1 MARQKQTKQDKV
13 SDLKIISTNNTAFPN
28 IHNAIQNDL
37 SILRTDENIKKLFP
51 SKSIK
56 TLYRREKDLKEI

>member
-13 SDLKIISTNNTAFPN
+13 SDLKIISTNNTALPN